1 MLDLRPAAASRSCAK
16 LLIRVKSLTLDARS
30 TNWLRPPMLTRRGF
44 LTTVSGGCAGLL
56 WTENRLVAMP
66 RALQQPPPAPTSV
79 NSFKADV
86 TLRIGKV
93 SFDVAKNRTIHTIGY
108 SGTVP
113 GPILRLRESVPIT
126 VDLFNDTDTP
136 ELAHW
141 HGQLIPP
148 DVDGAAEEKSMV
160 VQAHGHLRYRFT
172 PGPSGARFLHTHVA
186 AGSDLQRGTYTG
198 QFCFAYIEP
207 RENPGAYDQE
217 VFLATHE
224 WEPFLSNGEEEEE
237 EEQAAP
243 MSAEEKADREASE
256 KADKARPNGWEV
268 GYRLFSINGKA
279 LGHGEPVRVREGQ
292 RVLFHFLNASATENI
307 KLALPGHRFRVIAL
321 DGNAVPNPHEV
332 DVLQLGTAERI
343 DAVVEMKNP
352 GVWILG
358 TPMDDD
364 RSNGMGIVVE
374 YADKTGAPR
383 WQAPPKSRWDYT
395 QSGANQPA
403 PKPDQIIP
411 MAFGKINGGKGGF
424 NRWTINGKG
433 FHEQGAPTELKKGLR
448 YRLAFHNKTDDAHP
462 VHLHRNIFELTSVD
476 GKPTSGVKKDVVV
489 VRGFGR
495 VDVDFTADQPGLTL
509 FHCHQQMHMDYG
521 FMQLF
526 NVV

>member
-1 MLDLRPAAASRSCAK
+1 MSSSRQS
-16 LLIRVKSLTLDARS
+16 
-30 TNWLRPPMLTRRGF
+30 MLTRRSF
-44 LTTVSGGCAGLL
+44 LRTVSGGYASLL
-56 WTENRLVAMP
+56 WSGSKPLAVLP
-66 RALQQPPPAPTSV
+66 ALQQTPPRPTSV
-79 NSFKADV
+79 NSSKADI

-93 SFDVAKNRTIHTIGY
+93 SVDVAKNRTISTIGY
-108 SGTVP
+108 NGNVP
-113 GPILRLRESVPIT
+113 GPILRLREGIPVT

-148 DVDGAAEEKSMV
+148 DVDGASEEKSLFV
-160 VQAHGHLRYRFT
+160 PARGHLRYRFT
-172 PGPSGARFLHTHVA
+172 PGPSGARFLHTHVG
-186 AGSDLQRGTYTG
+186 AGSHLQRGTYTG
-198 QFCFAYIEP
+198 QFCFVYIEP
-207 RENPGAYDQE
+207 RENSGAYDQE

-237 EEQAAP
+237 QEQGAP
-243 MSAEEKADREASE
+243 GSAEEKADRQASE
-256 KADKARPNGWEV
+256 KADKERSNGWEI

-279 LGHGEPVRVREGQ
+279 LGHGDPVRVREGQ

-321 DGNAVPNPHEV
+321 DGNPVPNPQEV

-343 DAVVEMKNP
+343 DAVVAMNHP

-374 YADKTGAPR
+374 YANKTGAPK
-383 WQAPPKSRWDYT
+383 WQVPPKSRWDYT
-395 QSGANQPA
+395 QFGTNQPA

-411 MAFGKINGGKGGF
+411 MVFGKINGGKGGF
-424 NRWTINGKG
+424 NRWTINDEG
-433 FHEQGAPTELKKGLR
+433 FHELGAPTELKKGLR
-448 YRLAFHNKTDDAHP
+448 YRLAFRNKTDDAHP

-476 GKPTSGVKKDVVV
+476 GKPTSGVKKDVVL

-509 FHCHQQMHMDYG
+509 FHCHQQLHMDYG

>member
-1 MLDLRPAAASRSCAK
+1 MP
-16 LLIRVKSLTLDARS
+16 
-30 TNWLRPPMLTRRGF
+30 TRRGF
-44 LTTVSGGCAGLL
+44 LKTVSAAYASLFLGGSKP
-56 WTENRLVAMP
+56 LVAS
-66 RALQQPPPAPTSV
+66 AFKQTSPPASV
-79 NSFKADV
+79 SSSRADV
-86 TLRIGKV
+86 TLRIGGV
-93 SFDVAKNRTIHTIGY
+93 LAEVAKGRNLRTIGY
-108 SGTVP
+108 NGGVP
-113 GPILRLRESVPIT
+113 GPLLRLREGVPVT
-126 VDLFNDTDTP
+126 VDLFNDTNIP

-148 DVDGAAEEKSMV
+148 DVDGASEEKSLV
-160 VQAHGHLRYRFT
+160 VPAQGHLRYRFT
-172 PGPSGARFLHTHVA
+172 PGPSGARFLHTHVG

-198 QFCFAYIEP
+198 QFCFVYIEP

-224 WEPFLSNGEEEEE
+224 WEPFLSSGEEEEE
-237 EEQAAP
+237 EQEQVAP
-243 MSAEEKADREASE
+243 MTAEEKADREASE
-256 KADKARPNGWEV
+256 KADKERPNGWEI

-279 LGHGEPVRVREGQ
+279 LGHGDPVRVREGQ

-321 DGNAVPNPHEV
+321 DGNPVPNPQEV
-332 DVLQLGTAERI
+332 EVLQLGTAERI
-343 DAVVEMKNP
+343 DAVVEMNHP

-364 RSNGMGIVVE
+364 RANGMGIVVE
-374 YADKTGAPR
+374 YANKTGAPK

-395 QSGANQPA
+395 EFGCNQPA
-403 PKPDQIIP
+403 FKPDQILP
-411 MAFGKINGGKGGF
+411 MVFGKINGGKGGF
-424 NRWTINGKG
+424 NRWSINGKG
-433 FHEQGAPTELKKGLR
+433 FHEQGAPTELKKGFR
-448 YRLAFHNKTDDAHP
+448 YRMAFHNKTDDAHP

-476 GKPTSGVKKDVVV
+476 GKPTSGVKKDVVL

-495 VDVDFTADQPGLTL
+495 MDVDFTADQPGLTL
-509 FHCHQQMHMDYG
+509 FHCHQQLHMDYG